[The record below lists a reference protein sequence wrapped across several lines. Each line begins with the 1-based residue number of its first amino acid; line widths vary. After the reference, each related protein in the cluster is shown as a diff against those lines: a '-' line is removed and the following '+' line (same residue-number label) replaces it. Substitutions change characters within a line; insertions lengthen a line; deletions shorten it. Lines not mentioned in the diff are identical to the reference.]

1 MQTFDQCLF
10 DLYKKGLIAYD
21 EALNQAT
28 NKDDLVLKISG
39 ITSGVDARAEEIDRL
54 GKEKSK
60 KAEELQI
67 QRF

>member
-1 MQTFDQCLF
+1 
-10 DLYKKGLIAYD
+10 LIAYD
-21 EALNQAT
+21 EALSQAT
-28 NKDDLVLKISG
+28 NKDDLALKISG